1 MALSP
6 TDDNGAALRGH
17 DRGDARRLR
26 QRVAARGGGRA
37 AAKSHSRVVFS
48 FSVVIQRCH
57 SALSFS
63 IVIKPSSFSMRICVL
78 CSFSS
83 FECDSFS
90 FGSIQ
95 FHSAISFSV
104 VIQRFHSALS
114 FRISITP
121 SSFSMRFFALCF
133 SHLSLCEIYSRGGR
147 GNRVQYRP
155 CLFLTFL

>member
-57 SALSFS
+57 SALSLNLRVFQCGFVCYAPFLHLS
-63 IVIKPSSFSMRICVL
+63 VILFRL
-78 CSFSS
+78 GRFN
-83 FECDSFS
+83 F
-90 FGSIQ
+90 IQ
-95 FHSAISFSV
+95 RCHSAISFSDF
-104 VIQRFHSALS
+104 IQRCHSE
-114 FRISITP
+114 
-121 SSFSMRFFALCF
+121 
-133 SHLSLCEIYSRGGR
+133 SL
-147 GNRVQYRP
+147 
-155 CLFLTFL
+155 

>member
-48 FSVVIQRCH
+48 FSVFIQRCH
-57 SALSFS
+57 SALSFRIS
-63 IVIKPSSFSMRICVL
+63 TTPSSFSMRICVF

-83 FECDSFS
+83 SECDSFS
-90 FGSIQ
+90 FVSVLFIFFIQ
-95 FHSAISFSV
+95 RFHSAISFSV
-104 VIQRFHSALS
+104 VIQNLYNAFE
-114 FRISITP
+114 
-121 SSFSMRFFALCF
+121 FFNADFCVML
-133 SHLSLCEIYSRGGR
+133 L
-147 GNRVQYRP
+147 P
-155 CLFLTFL
+155 